1 MEKFK
6 PVLVPTASP
15 RNDDP
20 RGEAGPI
27 DAYGAAAA
35 RLTDFLIG
43 HALFDSY
50 VNYEIHGEAYPFV
63 EPDAVLPRHA
73 AVAGERRYQN
83 TALIFLLDGTLPPGL
98 NKHFRLRA
106 SNRVTWGNLNRIA
119 PHLDCTDYKAAH
131 CALDTPEVEGLL
143 KKLCSLDYA
152 VMIERPT
159 TKGEAP
165 GPCVVTHMHVK
176 VERLTDVAIRNLAV
190 ELGYI
195 DRRLFERGEDY
206 VDALEAKYFE
216 YYGFSHNA
224 SGRKGAAAV
233 AAQLFAEYSVRA
245 SVFVASQEDARL
257 TVLDDGPLITQY
269 MLIQFSEED
278 RIRFD
283 IAAKAA
289 GLTSEF
295 PSFRGDGYQV
305 MLYRVRFRRTAAGLP
320 SDERPRP
327 ASNLQAPWIE
337 IADEAILSPDAEK
350 RLEVPFAWAK
360 RDA

>member
-6 PVLVPTASP
+6 PVLVSEVDNP
-15 RNDDP
+15 RPDS
-20 RGEAGPI
+20 
-27 DAYGAAAA
+27 YGAAAT

-50 VNYEIHGEAYPFV
+50 SNYEIHGEAYPFV
-63 EPDAVLPRHA
+63 APDEVLPRHA
-73 AVAGERRYQN
+73 NVAGERRYQN

-131 CALDTPEVEGLL
+131 CALDTAEVEGLL
-143 KKLCSLDYA
+143 KKLCTLDYA
-152 VMIERPT
+152 VMVERPAT
-159 TKGEAP
+159 AKGEDP

-224 SGRKGAAAV
+224 AGRKSAAAV
-233 AAQLFAEYSVRA
+233 AAQLFGEYNVRA

-269 MLIQFSEED
+269 MLIQFSDED
-278 RIRFD
+278 SLRFD
-283 IAAKAA
+283 AAAKGA
-289 GLTSEF
+289 GLTSPF
-295 PSFRGDGYQV
+295 PTFRGDGYQV
-305 MLYRVRFRRTAAGLP
+305 MLYRVRFRRTAAGRP
-320 SDERPRP
+320 SDERPRS
-327 ASNLQAPWIE
+327 AHDLQAPWIE
-337 IADEAILSPDAEK
+337 IESEAILSPESGN
-350 RLEVPFAWAK
+350 RIEIPFAWAK
-360 RDA
+360 RES